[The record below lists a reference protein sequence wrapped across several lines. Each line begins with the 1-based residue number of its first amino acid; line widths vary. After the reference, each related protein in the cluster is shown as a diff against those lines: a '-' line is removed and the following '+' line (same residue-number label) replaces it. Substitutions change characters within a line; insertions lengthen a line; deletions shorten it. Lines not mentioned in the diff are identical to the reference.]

1 MIQTVA
7 RVRHGRIALESAE
20 QRLMRLAGEPSRAN
34 AATRGL
40 RIYIPLVYDIEDDEE
55 ERLDGV
61 LLGDILSC
69 DDDDGELA
77 EGGGIVEAS
86 L

>member
-55 ERLDGV
+55 EGLDGA
-61 LLGDILSC
+61 LLGDMLC